1 MTHNANTAGRADPGG
16 SRILNEW
23 NAQRQAQRVNAQG
36 SVGPVPVSEITR
48 GSEAYSWLTGVS
60 GRGRPISER
69 GAMSVATV
77 YSCVSLIGG
86 AIAATTIEEFE
97 SVGLDTLPVKS
108 DFWYL
113 LNEQMHPRWS
123 AAVGWEFG
131 IQALLLHGDMFM
143 RIRRVTPWSSKIEA
157 FEPYHPL
164 AAFPDIVDDRLVYTL
179 WNETT
184 GTIEVVDQDDMI
196 HVPGPGFDGRR
207 GMSQIRHVLRQP
219 VGMSA
224 AAGELIE
231 ALVSDGLRPD
241 LVLKAEGKLDEA
253 KVLLLRKQWMERYSG
268 LSNSNAPIV
277 LGGDMDVKEIS
288 MSVADAQLIESRKL
302 TDDDVCGIFGVMPY
316 MIGRPEKTTT
326 LGSSVEQFGISFVK
340 YTLQRHMV
348 KIAQELN
355 RKVVRSGNRG
365 VRHDVSSLERGDTK
379 SLYETLR
386 LARGRAGEPGI
397 MTLNEVR
404 RRLHLPTVPDGDT
417 IFQGTKDAQKPDPAA
432 AQ

>member
-1 MTHNANTAGRADPGG
+1 MTHNASNQGRTDQGG
-16 SRILNEW
+16 SRILREW
-23 NAQRQAQRVNAQG
+23 NAQRQVQRAQAHGQT
-36 SVGPVPVSEITR
+36 GPVPVSEITR
-48 GSEAYSWLTGVS
+48 GSDAYDWLTGGA
-60 GRGRPISER
+60 GRNRPVSER

-77 YSCVSLIGG
+77 YACVALIGG
-86 AIAATTIEEFE
+86 AIASTTIEEFE
-97 SVGLDTLPVKS
+97 TAGLDVLPVKS

-131 IQALLLHGDMFM
+131 MQSLLLHGDLFQ
-143 RIRRVTPWSSKIEA
+143 RIHRVTPWSSKIES
-157 FEPYHPL
+157 FEPYHPRTV
-164 AAFPDIVDDRLVYTL
+164 FPNIVDDRLVYTL
-179 WNETT
+179 WNNTT
-184 GTIEVVDQDDMI
+184 GTVEVVDQDDMI

-219 VGMSA
+219 VGMAS

-231 ALVSDGLRPD
+231 SLVNDGLRPD
-241 LVLKAEGKLDEA
+241 LVLKTNQKITEET
-253 KVLLLRKQWMERYSG
+253 VHLLRKQWLERYTG
-268 LSNSNAPIV
+268 LSNSNAPII
-277 LGGDMDVKEIS
+277 LGGDMDIKEIS

-348 KIAQELN
+348 KIGQEIN
-355 RKVVRSGNRG
+355 RKVIRSGNRS

-379 SLYETLR
+379 SRNEAFRSAL
-386 LARGRAGEPGI
+386 GRAGEPGW
-397 MTLNEVR
+397 MTVNEVR
-404 RRLHLPTVPDGDT
+404 RKANLPTVPDGNT
-417 IFQGTKDAQKPDPAA
+417 LFKGTKDAAKPDSPAA
-432 AQ
+432 E